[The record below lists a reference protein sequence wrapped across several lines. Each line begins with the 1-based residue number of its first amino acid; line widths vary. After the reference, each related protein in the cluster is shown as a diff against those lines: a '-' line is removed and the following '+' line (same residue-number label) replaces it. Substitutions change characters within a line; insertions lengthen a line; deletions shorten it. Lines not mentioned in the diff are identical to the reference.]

1 MVAPIHTINVS
12 PDPWK
17 TNRMSIS
24 IARAIWTYRGFIL
37 GSVKREFQSRYRNSL
52 LGAAWTVLQP
62 LAMITVYTVVF
73 SELMRMRLA
82 GLNGPYAYSIYLC
95 AGLLTWGLFGEILQ
109 RSQTVFLDN
118 GNMIKKLNFPRICLP
133 VITVINALV
142 NFTITFS
149 LFIAFLLV
157 TRSFPGWVALYA
169 LPLLVI
175 QVAFA
180 AGLGMITGVLNVFFR
195 DVGQFVN
202 ILLQFWFWFTP
213 IVYAVQTLPKSVQ
226 PWIRLNPMTPLA
238 AGYQQIFVHHQPPDW
253 DAVWPVAVLGA
264 ALCIAALL
272 LFRRRSGE
280 IVDEL

>member
-1 MVAPIHTINVS
+1 
-12 PDPWK
+12 
-17 TNRMSIS
+17 MSIS
-24 IARAIWTYRGFIL
+24 IARALWTYRGFIL

-73 SELMRMRLA
+73 SELMRTRLA
-82 GLNGPYAYSIYLC
+82 GMDGPYAYSIYLC

-109 RSQTVFLDN
+109 RGQTVFLDN

-133 VITVINALV
+133 AITVINALV
-142 NFTITFS
+142 NFSITFS
-149 LFIAFLLV
+149 IFLVFLLL
-157 TRSFPGWVALYA
+157 THSFPGWVFLYA
-169 LPLLVI
+169 LPVLLV

-180 AGLGMITGVLNVFFR
+180 TGLGIIAGVLNVFFR

-213 IVYAVQTLPKSVQ
+213 IVYSTATLPKSVQ
-226 PWIRLNPMTPLA
+226 PWINLNPMTPLA
-238 AGYQQIFVHHQPPDW
+238 NAYQGIFVYRQEPDW
-253 DAVWPVAVLGA
+253 HAVWPVAVLGA
-264 ALCIAALL
+264 SLCLIAFL
-272 LFRRRSGE
+272 LFRRRAGE

>member
-1 MVAPIHTINVS
+1 
-12 PDPWK
+12 
-17 TNRMSIS
+17 MSIS
-24 IARAIWTYRGFIL
+24 IARAIWSYRGFIL
-37 GSVKREFQSRYRNSL
+37 GSVKREFQARYRNSL

-82 GLNGPYAYSIYLC
+82 GLTGPYAYSIYLC

-133 VITVINALV
+133 VITVVNALV
-142 NFTITFS
+142 NFSITFS
-149 LFIAFLLV
+149 IFIAFLVV
-157 TRSFPGWVALYA
+157 TQSFPGWVALYA
-169 LPLLVI
+169 LPLLAI
-175 QVAFA
+175 QVALA
-180 AGLGMITGVLNVFFR
+180 TGLGIIAGVLNVFFR

-213 IVYAVQTLPKSVQ
+213 IVYSIQTLPKSVQ

-238 AGYQQIFVHHQPPDW
+238 DGYQQIFVYHQAPDW
-253 DAVWPVAVLGA
+253 HAVWPVALFGA
-264 ALCIAALL
+264 ALCVAAFL
-272 LFRRRSGE
+272 LFRRRAGE

>member
-1 MVAPIHTINVS
+1 
-12 PDPWK
+12 
-17 TNRMSIS
+17 MSIG
-24 IARAIWTYRGFIL
+24 IARALWSYRGFIL

-82 GLNGPYAYSIYLC
+82 GMDGPYAYSIYLC

-109 RSQTVFLDN
+109 RGQTVFLDN

-133 VITVINALV
+133 AITVINALV
-142 NFTITFS
+142 NFSITFS
-149 LFIAFLLV
+149 IFLAFLLV
-157 TRSFPGWVALYA
+157 THSFPGWVVLYA
-169 LPLLVI
+169 LPLLAI

-180 AGLGMITGVLNVFFR
+180 TGLGIIAGVLNVFFR

-202 ILLQFWFWFTP
+202 VLLQFWFWFTP
-213 IVYAVQTLPKSVQ
+213 IVYSMETLPKSVQ
-226 PWIRLNPMTPLA
+226 PWIKLNPMTSLA
-238 AGYQQIFVHHQPPDW
+238 HAYQQIFAYRLPPDW
-253 DAVWPVAVLGA
+253 QSIWPVAVLSVG
-264 ALCIAALL
+264 LCLIAFL
-272 LFRRRSGE
+272 LFRRRAGE

>member
-1 MVAPIHTINVS
+1 
-12 PDPWK
+12 
-17 TNRMSIS
+17 MSLS
-24 IARAIWTYRGFIL
+24 IARTLWNYRGFIM

-73 SELMRMRLA
+73 SELMRTRLPGMDSA
-82 GLNGPYAYSIYLC
+82 YAYSIYLC

-109 RSQTVFLDN
+109 RGQTVFLDN

-133 VITVINALV
+133 AITVINALV

-149 LFIAFLLV
+149 IFLLFLLA
-157 TRSFPGWVALYA
+157 THSFPGWVILWAIPVLM
-169 LPLLVI
+169 V

-180 AGLGMITGVLNVFFR
+180 SGLAIIAGVLNVFFR

-213 IVYAVQTLPKSVQ
+213 IVYSSATLPEAAR
-226 PWIRLNPMTPLA
+226 PIIEANPMTPLA
-238 AGYQQIFVHHQPPDW
+238 KAYQGIFVYRQVPDW
-253 DAVWPVAVLGA
+253 NSLWPVAIA
-264 ALCIAALL
+264 AIALCLAALL
-272 LFRRRSGE
+272 LFRRRAGE